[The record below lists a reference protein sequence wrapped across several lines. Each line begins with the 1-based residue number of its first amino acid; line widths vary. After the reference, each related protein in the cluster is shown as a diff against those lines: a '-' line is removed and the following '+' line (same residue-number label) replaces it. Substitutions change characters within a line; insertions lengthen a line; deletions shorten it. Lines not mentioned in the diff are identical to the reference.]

1 MSFDLDKC
9 IVDEHASV
17 REALKQ
23 VDENHYGF
31 VFSQNMNGQITG
43 LATDGDIRRGLI
55 NGITLDDS
63 ILSCANPDFL
73 WASID
78 SPREQLIKQLDSHI
92 QFIPVFDND
101 RKLQYIVSKDFIPL
115 SDEQDVYI
123 RSRAPVRVSFGGG
136 GSDLTHYFKAT
147 TGAVINA
154 AISLY
159 SHCVMRVRSDSK
171 IIITSQDLEATL
183 TAENL
188 DDALAQEGPF
198 ELILSI
204 LHVVQPKFG
213 FELSLNSDFPVG
225 SGLGGSATLSAVVLG
240 CFNKVRKDQWN
251 QYELAEIAFQAE
263 RLRLGIAGGWQDQ
276 YASVFGGFNFIE
288 FHAKENIVNQIR
300 VHPDVVLEL
309 GESLVLCDTG
319 VGHHSGN
326 IHKDQKETMSS
337 VAVKEMVNANVKLTY
352 TIRNHLFRG
361 NLEKFGECLDAGWQL
376 KRNFS
381 KMISNEHIDA
391 IYNGAL
397 ENGALGGKL
406 LGAGGGGYFIFYVR
420 PFEKFR
426 LLDYLKSKNLAVQN
440 FRFEQDGLKT
450 WSSRGHLENPIN
462 SRK

>member
-1 MSFDLDKC
+1 MSFDLEKC
-9 IVDEHASV
+9 IVEEHASV

-63 ILSCANPDFL
+63 VLSCANPDFL

-188 DDALAQEGPF
+188 DYALAQEGPF

-309 GESLVLCDTG
+309 EESLVLCDTG